1 MEVIK
6 TAWVV
11 VALPMQH
18 HAVRRRSRLFVAH
31 IDVARWTN
39 VMKDAAS
46 SSPFPI
52 NSPLASQ
59 RPSTSWK
66 RRCFVATEQCRRSVT
81 RYDKLAAETLM
92 KELLV
97 GLIAVVCVAD

>member
-1 MEVIK
+1 MLMNLI
-6 TAWVV
+6 
-11 VALPMQH
+11 
-18 HAVRRRSRLFVAH
+18 R
-31 IDVARWTN
+31 D
-39 VMKDAAS
+39 
-46 SSPFPI
+46 SPAE

-92 KELLV
+92 KKLLV
-97 GLIAVVCVAD
+97 